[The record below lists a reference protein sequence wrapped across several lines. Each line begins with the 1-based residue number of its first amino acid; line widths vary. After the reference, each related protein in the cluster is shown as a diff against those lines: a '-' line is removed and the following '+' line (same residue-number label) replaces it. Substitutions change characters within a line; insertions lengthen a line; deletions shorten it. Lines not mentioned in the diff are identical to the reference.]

1 MHRYFINFVIFSFL
15 AANAAY
21 AGDVDVARGHIENAY
36 LSLVRAEEQLAAA
49 NRAGGGGMDCEPALS
64 DVRWIRRQVNLFL
77 YPDGK
82 PPDRA
87 YNPSVDGQ
95 ALGMGV
101 NRITGKQR

>member
-1 MHRYFINFVIFSFL
+1 MRRLFIIFFITTCL
-15 AANAAY
+15 GAHAAY
-21 AGDVDVARGHIENAY
+21 AADIDVARGHIENAY
-36 LSLVRAEEQLAAA
+36 LSLVRAEEQLQAA

-64 DVRWIRRQVNLFL
+64 DVSWMRRQLSLFL
-77 YPDGK
+77 HPEGS

-87 YNPSVDGQ
+87 YTPSVDGQ